1 MSIKCIPWVMCTLT
15 SKMKLSTSKQP
26 SFEKITLIKMQ
37 QRLLKFAG
45 PLKLGLRKE
54 ALLSPQCAFNVRC
67 DRHQGECEE
76 LLCSCSV
83 REL

>member
-1 MSIKCIPWVMCTLT
+1 MSIKCKLYCMSTLT

-37 QRLLKFAG
+37 HRSLMFAG

-54 ALLSPQCAFNVRC
+54 PLLSP
-67 DRHQGECEE
+67 
-76 LLCSCSV
+76 
-83 REL
+83 